1 MFKIALI
8 AFGVLLLLFTACDS
22 TSIDT
27 VPSEPSRN
35 SESAKN
41 LGTTPLLGTSQ
52 FIEGK
57 TIPAKNI
64 QLSARIVRT
73 DNVFS
78 EPQLASKYYPK
89 TKTIALGKPKK
100 ISYGHDN
107 FPPISIRKLGKPEV
121 SYKQPEILPALP
133 FQNEIHEKLSYKT
146 LGLSQGLKSAFI
158 SSVFQDSRGYFW
170 FGSRRGLTRYN
181 THSFQYYPFAAADR
195 HRGIGAI
202 TEDLEGNLWM
212 TFGAFGGL
220 VKFDG
225 HNFHEY
231 NEGAGLNLGEQYLGI
246 IHTDKKGN
254 IWLKSDTQII
264 RFDGEKFTC
273 FPYQFQN
280 LQNLNVIIKEN
291 KDGQFWLSALGGVC
305 LIEGDQMKYF
315 AIEEQSENN
324 LCHPVME
331 DEKGLV
337 ITTGTG
343 ITVLKNDSL
352 HIYPAKFMANYDV
365 RNTLTVNH
373 DFVLAT
379 EQKKMAICSINDR
392 FLTITSDNTPV
403 FSAAH
408 PLYIDKFENIW
419 LSAPGKGIQCYNPK
433 GFKHFK
439 FDELQKGGNIS
450 AILEDQS
457 GNIWLG
463 SHGFGLYKYDGTKH
477 TYIDLIQDRTEISI
491 RSLLQDSD
499 GNIWAGTVHF
509 GVYKIENIDSPTP
522 TVTRMNCF
530 NGEDFHVFALE
541 EDKDRNIWIGTR
553 TKGLVKYDGKQF
565 THYPLGEKEPANIRA
580 LKKDDHGNLWIALE
594 NSGVKKFDGTNFT
607 SYTTKDGLSS
617 NHAVSLMLNSDGSI
631 WIGTSDNG
639 VNHYDGHRFT
649 HITTKDGLSSNA
661 IWTITE
667 DAEKNIWLGADKCL
681 NVLIKGP
688 NNDEKYSIQTYCDLD
703 GLKGAEF
710 YANSGIM
717 DQNKQLWWGTD
728 QMALMLPNPKN
739 ILSHATLKISLED
752 LNLVNNQLDFKSL
765 QDSIQKN
772 KHWFTQGGDQI
783 DLANS
788 NFNGVFPF
796 VNCPEELSLP
806 PTINDLKF
814 IYSARGAKSSADLKF
829 SYFMEG
835 IDKDWSIPSTDNT
848 INYRGIP
855 SGTYTLRAK
864 VSEINGVWS
873 EPHSYTFTILP
884 FWWETWWAYTLWV
897 LIGIA
902 IIWSINKM
910 LNIRRKEKADAEH
923 IKEMDAVKGQL
934 YANITHEF
942 RTPLT
947 LIIGMNEQIEG
958 HEKEK
963 TIIRRNSEKLL
974 LQINQLLDAS
984 KLDSGNIHLDLIQYD
999 IISYI
1004 QFLTESFHGLAA
1016 DNGIK
1021 LTFYAEVKQLNMDYD
1036 EQKIQAI
1043 VYNLL
1048 SNAIKFTP
1056 KDGSIICHL
1065 SEIKGNHEN
1074 AFQLKITDSGIGI
1087 AASEVNNIFDRFYQ
1101 ANNVQKGH
1109 NTGSGIGLALTKSLV
1124 ELMSGTITVEST
1136 IDQGTS
1142 FTLTIPVHTNCS
1154 KIGNGDF
1161 IHPLGWGTEKT
1172 LKNDPATSIKND
1184 DPDALNLLIIE
1195 DNEEIANYLDSVF
1208 NSTYNTHIAE
1218 NGKIGVS
1225 KAFDIIPDAIISDI
1239 AMPEMDGYEVC
1250 EILKQDE
1257 RTSHI
1262 PIILLTAKTAQE
1274 EKMSGLQAGADLYIT
1289 KPFYKDELKVS
1300 LQKLIDV
1307 RQKLQVYYS
1316 TLGSEITEEPAL
1328 VETKFSPVEE
1338 AFLEKLNTIIEAH
1351 LTDADFG
1358 IPELSRKAGLSQMQV
1373 YRKLKALTDKTPSQ
1387 FIRSYRLNKGLKLIQ
1402 TSDLNI
1408 SEVAYEVGF
1417 SDPNYFSRT
1426 FHKEF
1431 GNPPLHFRS

>member
-1 MFKIALI
+1 MHKIALI
-8 AFGVLLLLFTACDS
+8 AFGFISLLFSACDS
-22 TSIDT
+22 TS
-27 VPSEPSRN
+27 RN
-35 SESAKN
+35 TISSDDFRN
-41 LGTTPLLGTSQ
+41 TTTDRNIGVVANQGTSQ

-57 TIPAKNI
+57 LIPNENI
-64 QLSARIVRT
+64 QLNTRVVST
-73 DNVFS
+73 DNIIY
-78 EPQLASKYYPK
+78 EPQLRTKQYQK
-89 TKTIALGKPKK
+89 TKTIAVGKPKQ
-100 ISYGHDN
+100 ISYGHGN
-107 FPPISIRKLGKPEV
+107 FPPISIHNLGKPEV

-158 SSVFQDSRGYFW
+158 SSIFQDSRGYFW
-170 FGSRRGLTRYN
+170 FGSRRGLTRYD

-212 TFGAFGGL
+212 TFGSFGGL

-225 HNFHEY
+225 HNFYEY
-231 NEGAGLNLGEQYLGI
+231 KEGAGLNLGEQYLGI
-246 IHTDKKGN
+246 VHTDKKGN

-280 LQNLNVIIKEN
+280 LHNLNVIIKEN
-291 KDGQFWLSALGGVC
+291 KNGQFWLSALGGVC
-305 LIEGDQMKYF
+305 LIEGDQMKYY

-331 DEKGLV
+331 DERGLI
-337 ITTGTG
+337 ITTGSG
-343 ITVLKNDSL
+343 ITVFKKDSL
-352 HIYPAKFMANYDV
+352 HIYPASFMSNYDV
-365 RNTLTVNH
+365 RNTLTLDNH
-373 DFVLAT
+373 FVLAT
-379 EQKKMAICSINDR
+379 GQKRMAICSINDHS
-392 FLTITSDNTPV
+392 LTITSDNTPV

-408 PLYIDKFENIW
+408 PLYIDKYENIW
-419 LSAPGKGIQCYNPK
+419 LSTSGKGVQCYNPK

-439 FDELQKGGNIS
+439 FEELKKGGNIS
-450 AILEDQS
+450 SILEDKA
-457 GNIWLG
+457 GNMWLG
-463 SHGFGLYKYDGTKH
+463 SLGFGLYKYDGIKH
-477 TYIDLIQDRTEISI
+477 TYIDLIEGRTEISI
-491 RSLLQDSD
+491 RSLLQDSE

-509 GVYKIENIDSPTP
+509 GVYKIENINSPTP
-522 TVTRMNCF
+522 TITRMNCF

-541 EDKDRNIWIGTR
+541 EDEDGNIWIGTR

-565 THYPLGEKEPANIRA
+565 THYPFGKTQAANIRA
-580 LKKDDHGNLWIALE
+580 LKKDKKGNVWIALE
-594 NSGVKKFDGTNFT
+594 NGGIKKYDGRNFT
-607 SYTTKDGLSS
+607 SYTTENGLSS
-617 NHAVSLMLNSDGSI
+617 NHAVSLFIDSDGSI

-639 VNHYDGHRFT
+639 VNRFDGNRFES
-649 HITTKDGLSSNA
+649 ITTEDGLSSNA

-667 DAEKNIWLGADKCL
+667 DAKKNIWLGADKCL
-681 NVLIKGP
+681 NVLIQKT

-710 YANSGIM
+710 YANSGII
-717 DQNKQLWWGTD
+717 DHTKQLWWGSD
-728 QMALMLPNPKN
+728 QMAVMLPNPKN
-739 ILSHATLKISLED
+739 ILSHGSLKISLED
-752 LNLVNNQLDFKSL
+752 INLINNQLDFTSL
-765 QDSIQKN
+765 QDSIENN
-772 KHWFTQGGDQI
+772 KPWYTKGIDQI
-783 DLANS
+783 DLTNAN
-788 NFNGVFPF
+788 FKRVIPF

-814 IYSARGAKSSADLKF
+814 IYSSRGTKTSADIKF

-835 IDKDWSIPSTDNT
+835 IDKDWSIPSKSNSID
-848 INYRGIP
+848 YRGIP
-855 SGTYTLRAK
+855 SGTYTIQAK

-873 EPHSYTFTILP
+873 TPHSYTFTILP
-884 FWWETWWAYTLWV
+884 FWWETWWAYTIWGLV
-897 LIGIA
+897 AIA
-902 IIWSINKM
+902 LVWSINKM
-910 LNIRRKEKADAEH
+910 LDIRRKEKEDAEH

-947 LIIGMNEQIEG
+947 LIMGMNEQIDG
-958 HEKEK
+958 HQKEK

-984 KLDSGNIHLDLIQYD
+984 KLDSGNLKLDLIQYD

-1004 QFLTESFHGLAA
+1004 QFLTESFEGLAA
-1016 DNGIK
+1016 DKGIK
-1021 LTFYAEVKQLNMDYD
+1021 LTFYTEVKRLNMDYD

-1048 SNAIKFTP
+1048 SNAIKFTD
-1056 KDGSIICHL
+1056 KDGSIVCHL
-1065 SEIKGNHEN
+1065 SEIEGNQEN
-1074 AFQLKITDSGIGI
+1074 VFQLKIKDSGIGI
-1087 AASEVNNIFDRFYQ
+1087 EANELNKVFDRFYQ
-1101 ANNVQKGH
+1101 ANNSQKGI

-1124 ELMSGTITVEST
+1124 ELMHGNIRVEST
-1136 IDQGTS
+1136 VGQGTS
-1142 FTLTIPVHTNCS
+1142 FTLSIPIQTNCS
-1154 KIGNGDF
+1154 KIGDGDF
-1161 IHPLGWGTEKT
+1161 MQPLGWGTEKT
-1172 LKNDPATSIKND
+1172 PERDPTSSIKKD

-1195 DNEEIANYLDSVF
+1195 DNEEIANYLDSIF
-1208 NSTYNTHIAE
+1208 NSSYNTHIAE
-1218 NGKIGVS
+1218 NGKIGIS
-1225 KAFDIIPDAIISDI
+1225 KAFDIIPDAIISDV

-1250 EILKQDE
+1250 ETLKQDE

-1289 KPFYKDELKVS
+1289 KPFYRDELKVS

-1307 RQKLQVYYS
+1307 RLKLQVYYS
-1316 TLGSEITEEPAL
+1316 TLGSEINIEPP
-1328 VETKFSPVEE
+1328 VSETKFSPVEE
-1338 AFLEKLNTIIEAH
+1338 AFLEKLDTIIEVH

-1358 IPELSRKAGLSQMQV
+1358 IPELAKKAGLSQMQV

-1431 GNPPLHFRS
+1431 GNPPGHYRS